1 MEPELQTVLVTI
13 GASQGRKMRYAWAE
27 FNLLP
32 AERVFLD
39 WLIREVEAARLPDGA
54 VLEYILN
61 EDQSDEIHI
70 PEDLPPGPGAR
81 LPGARMPVLLRIGIG
96 GGALTYL
103 ALRLSELE
111 LGMIESAA
119 QGFEASLRKRGG
131 PFLDY
136 KLGPDFG
143 GCWQPGF

>member
-1 MEPELQTVLVTI
+1 MGPELQTVLVTF
-13 GASQGRKMRYAWAE
+13 GASQGREMRSAWAE
-27 FNLLP
+27 FDLLLT
-32 AERVFLD
+32 ERAFFD

-54 VLEYILN
+54 ALEYILN
-61 EDQSDEIHI
+61 EDEPDEIRI

-81 LPGARMPVLLRIGIG
+81 LPGARIPALLRIGIG

-103 ALRLSELE
+103 TLRLSELE

-119 QGFEASLRKRGG
+119 HGFDASIRKRGG

-143 GCWQPGF
+143 GCWQPEF